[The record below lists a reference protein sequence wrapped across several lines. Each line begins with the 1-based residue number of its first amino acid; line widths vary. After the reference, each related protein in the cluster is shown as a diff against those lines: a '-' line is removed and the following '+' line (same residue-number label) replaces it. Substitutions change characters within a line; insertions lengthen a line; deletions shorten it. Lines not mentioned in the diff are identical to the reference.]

1 MCPRLVGCY
10 VELGCTGQ
18 AGCDD
23 AVQLLEG
30 CLKVGGRG
38 GKLCGAGTAVGL
50 CAGGSV
56 KTSVLWTNLF
66 AVELPH
72 FPCSMFGITD
82 QEQLPFH
89 VALSWNDRFSL
100 RLFSEFYVWSRQG
113 LGRVQETGGGEHAHQ
128 AKIITGT
135 LFGTL
140 LIGG

>member
-1 MCPRLVGCY
+1 MGLGLLWGCVLV
-10 VELGCTGQ
+10 
-18 AGCDD
+18 
-23 AVQLLEG
+23 VQL
-30 CLKVGGRG
+30 
-38 GKLCGAGTAVGL
+38 KLRFCGLICIYRV
-50 CAGGSV
+50 V
-56 KTSVLWTNLF
+56 
-66 AVELPH
+66 LPH

-140 LIGG
+140 LIGGSSASK